1 MEQVTMR
8 SILAFSL
15 LMALCIS
22 ATAAPVH
29 RAKRLEGRLRPS
41 QHGTVLKSYAVPGWT
56 DEQTQHWLDNATASA
71 GLG

>member
-1 MEQVTMR
+1 MR
-8 SILAFSL
+8 SVLVLGL
-15 LMALCIS
+15 LMTLCIS

-29 RAKRLEGRLRPS
+29 RSKRLEGHLRPS
-41 QHGTVLKSYAVPGWT
+41 QHRTVLKSYAVPGWT